1 MSKPLALIALLATL
15 TTFSIAIPA
24 AAQPGASATPQEP
37 AQILGGADTF
47 DVSFVPVITAG
58 ATSDNVRFTA
68 SSGTASM
75 RVVVASGAFT
85 VFDSGWRSGNVVDWA
100 IGGGQAPAAAPGTYL
115 CTVSVRD
122 ISGRETQKKA
132 SLTILGDSS
141 VTIGSTDGAAL
152 GQLADP
158 RVTMVAHDGTDG
170 ELVSTTGNLTFRLGN
185 IFTGSDR
192 EAMRLTPE
200 GNLGIGTTT
209 PKAKLDVNGF
219 IRAQG
224 VLFPDGSLLQSGTQS
239 SGVARLSSSTT
250 SGSTNNVT
258 FGTSTVFPSA
268 ISGSG
273 TPQQVPK
280 WSDSL
285 GTLVDSAITEKF
297 GVVGVGTTNPLGPLH
312 LYGVPVQ
319 DMFAGMGVDLV
330 HGPAFNFGYAG
341 TTFGRS
347 AGFFNVRPDALAVA
361 PNPSLRFMTV
371 NVERM
376 IVTNAGNVGIGT
388 SNPSFLFAL
397 GGGASRTMGVDR
409 SPSGAGKALTVTGG
423 AAQLGSTN
431 SAGGDLV
438 LAAGTGTGNAGSG
451 NVRLQGASSNTSGTA
466 DAALNDR
473 EIIVGKAHQ
482 LALTAPASVAL
493 VSFAIPAGQVA
504 GGRIQYTIMA
514 TDGVSQTVAE
524 TGFIRYIATSS
535 GLSCSMSDKLTL
547 GTVNSSCVAGFFN
560 PGSQPGVSI
569 ADNIAFTVP
578 AAVAAHEVYFTVHN
592 TSGVPAR
599 IE

>member
-1 MSKPLALIALLATL
+1 MSRPLAVLALLTIL
-15 TTFSIAIPA
+15 IPA
-24 AAQPGASATPQEP
+24 SARPGAAAPQDP
-37 AQILGGADTF
+37 AQILGGANTF

-68 SSGTASM
+68 SSGTVSM
-75 RVVVASGAFT
+75 RVVVSSGAFT
-85 VFDSGWRSGNVVDWA
+85 VFDSGWHAGNVVDWA
-100 IGGGQAPAAAPGTYL
+100 IGGGQSPAAAPGTYV
-115 CTVSVRD
+115 CTVTVRD
-122 ISGRETQKKA
+122 MSGQEAQKKA

-152 GQLADP
+152 GQLTDP
-158 RVTMVAHDGTDG
+158 RVTMVAHDGKDG

-209 PKAKLDVNGF
+209 PQAKLDVNGF

-224 VLFPDGSLLQSGTQS
+224 VLFPDGSLLQSGTQT
-239 SGVARLSSSTT
+239 SGMAQLSSSTT
-250 SGSTNNVT
+250 ESGSNL
-258 FGTSTVFPSA
+258 FGSTAVLPST
-268 ISGSG
+268 ISGTG
-273 TPQQVPK
+273 TALRVPK
-280 WSDSL
+280 WADSA
-285 GTLVDSAITEKF
+285 GTLVDSAITERSGF
-297 GVVGVGTTNPLGPLH
+297 VGINTTNPTGPLH
-312 LYGVPVQ
+312 IFGTANL
-319 DMFAGMGVDLV
+319 DMFAGMGEDVQV
-330 HGPAFNFGYAG
+330 GPAFNFGYAG
-341 TTFGRS
+341 SSFGRS

-376 IVTNAGNVGIGT
+376 IVTNAGNVGIAT
-388 SNPSFLFAL
+388 SNPSFLLAL

-423 AAQLGSTN
+423 AAQSGSTN

-438 LAAGTGTGNAGSG
+438 LAPGTGTGNAGSG
-451 NVRLQGASSNTSGTA
+451 NVRLQGASSNVSGTA
-466 DAALNDR
+466 DAAFNDR

-493 VSFAIPAGQVA
+493 VSFIIPAGEVA
-504 GGRIQYTIMA
+504 GGRIEYTLKA
-514 TDGVSQTVAE
+514 TDGGAQIAGE
-524 TGFIRYIATSS
+524 TGVIRYIGTNN
-535 GLSCSMSDKLTL
+535 GLSCSVSDKLTL
-547 GTVNSSCVAGFFN
+547 GTVNSSCIAGFN
-560 PGSQPGVSI
+560 ASSQPQISI
-569 ADNIAFTVP
+569 SDNVTGFTPV
-578 AAVAAHEVYFTVHN
+578 AHEVYFTVHN
-592 TSGVPAR
+592 TSGVTAR